1 MIADREFQNYEDI
14 LYFDEPEIVKKDVVM
29 DKIYEILEQ
38 EKTYDILPDYDLRD
52 IKISQDVLEVYKTIF
67 WGITALASTLLWL
80 YFFLT

>member
-1 MIADREFQNYEDI
+1 MIADREFKNYEEV
-14 LYFDEPEIVKKDVVM
+14 LYFEEPKTVEKDVVM

-38 EKTYDILPDYDLRD
+38 EQFYEILPDYDFRD
-52 IKISQDVLEVYKTIF
+52 IKLSQDVLEVYKTLF